1 MLLHGEWPSTRRSRW
16 TSRARDPPKE
26 DIIAWR
32 QTAPWADDA
41 LVEQDLVLSRALVD
55 IFGDRALGE
64 ALALRGG
71 TALHKL
77 ILTPPHRYSED
88 IDLVQVASGPIGSI
102 IDGLRARLDGW
113 LGEPRRDHAD
123 GTVTLLYRL
132 NSEIPPTRPLRLKVE
147 INTREHFSVFGHVT
161 KPFAVQSRWFEARA
175 RIRTYSVDELLATKL
190 RALYQR
196 RRGRDLFDLWD
207 ALTRATVDP
216 ERVIEAFRAYLERGG
231 ARISR
236 AEFERN
242 FARKAHDRA
251 FLDEGRALLAA
262 DVEYD
267 PREAVELI
275 RRELIQRLPG
285 EPWKGR

>member
-1 MLLHGEWPSTRRSRW
+1 MHSLTSSVIAPWVKPSHFEAVPRSTNSFSRLRTGTRR
-16 TSRARDPPKE
+16 TSTSFRSNPARS
-26 DIIAWR
+26 AASS
-32 QTAPWADDA
+32 TACER
-41 LVEQDLVLSRALVD
+41 V
-55 IFGDRALGE
+55 
-64 ALALRGG
+64 
-71 TALHKL
+71 
-77 ILTPPHRYSED
+77 
-88 IDLVQVASGPIGSI
+88 
-102 IDGLRARLDGW
+102 DGW
-113 LGEPRRDHAD
+113 LGEPRRDHAE
-123 GTVTLLYRL
+123 GTITLLYRL

-147 INTREHFSVFGHVT
+147 INTREHFAVFGHVI

-207 ALTRATVDP
+207 ALTRAAVDP

-275 RRELIQRLPG
+275 RRKLIQRLPG